1 MAKHTH
7 RRRPIS
13 EINVVPYIDV
23 MLVLLV
29 IFMITAPL
37 LSQGVKVDLPKASAK
52 PVESGEFEPL
62 IVTVDASARYY
73 LNYGDE
79 PEKPVEPRRLV
90 TRVNAVLRHQPGV
103 PVLVKGDRSA
113 AYGDVVVAMS
123 LLQRAGVGSIGLL
136 TEMPESPSLEP

>member
-1 MAKHTH
+1 MVKHAY

-29 IFMITAPL
+29 IFMVTAPL
-37 LSQGVKVDLPKASAK
+37 LSQGVKVDLPKAAAR
-52 PVESGEFEPL
+52 PVEPGESEPL
-62 IVTVDASARYY
+62 IVTVDASAQYY

-79 PEKPVEPRRLV
+79 PEEPLQPRRLV
-90 TRVNAVLRHQPGV
+90 ARVNAVLRHRPGV

-113 AYGDVVVAMS
+113 AYGDVVVAMT
-123 LLQRAGVGSIGLL
+123 LLQQAGVGSVGLL
-136 TEMPESPSLEP
+136 TEMPQAPGSQP